1 MFKFCEFIL
10 TFGYLGNIKKAPGTL
25 GSIGALFFWL
35 VITKIF
41 FIQNFSIF
49 FQNFL
54 WFLIVMIMTIFAVK
68 KIDFYVEKL
77 AKKSKNIKLHIK
89 LPGAS
94 KNQEI
99 DNQTIVLDEVV
110 GQIIALQISINLIG
124 ESYFLQPK
132 IIIIHLLLSLILFR
146 FFDIKKPSIIGVI
159 DRKMKNSFGVMFDDI
174 LGGIIAGCLV
184 LFILTYI
191 S

>member
-10 TFGYLGNIKKAPGTL
+10 TFGYLGNAKKAPGTF
-25 GSIGALFFWL
+25 GSIGGLLFWLIFTKLFF
-35 VITKIF
+35 T
-41 FIQNFSIF
+41 QNFSIL

-54 WFLIVMIMTIFAVK
+54 WILIVIIMTIFAVK
-68 KIDFYVEKL
+68 KIDFYVEHLTKRI
-77 AKKSKNIKLHIK
+77 KN
-89 LPGAS
+89 

-110 GQIIALQISINLIG
+110 GQIIALQISLNFIG
-124 ESYFLQPK
+124 ENYFSQPV
-132 IIIIHLLLSLILFR
+132 IMIIHLFLSLILFR
-146 FFDIKKPSIIGVI
+146 FFDIKKPWIIGII

-174 LGGIIAGCLV
+174 LCGIIAGCLS
-184 LFILTYI
+184 LLILNYF